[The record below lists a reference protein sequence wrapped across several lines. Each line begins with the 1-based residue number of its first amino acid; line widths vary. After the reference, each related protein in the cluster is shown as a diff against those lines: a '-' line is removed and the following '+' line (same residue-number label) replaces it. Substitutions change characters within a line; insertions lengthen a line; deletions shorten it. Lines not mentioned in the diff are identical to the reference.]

1 MIVLKTN
8 DPDEEVR
15 NLRDYYLL
23 NDNFAIVTI
32 TEEIDEEF
40 IKEYFQYRIY
50 KNKILLTMPFLVL
63 TKSDEVID
71 FLNETFIL
79 NIIDGIDSVLDS
91 SAMFIQAGFLPI
103 DQQLINHY
111 IKTNVPAYDSTV
123 SVLPNSS
130 YVLTKEE
137 YYILHIFADM
147 GYLKELIKN
156 VFEPTDKM
164 INTLEETKYAMQLIV
179 LKNNVD
185 ASALCNEKYIK
196 AIYEMLKLIDINV
209 FHSVCTDDE

>member
-79 NIIDGIDSVLDS
+79 DIIDGIDSVLDS

-111 IKTNVPAYDSTV
+111 IKTNIPTYDSTV

-130 YVLTKEE
+130 YALTKEE

-196 AIYEMLKLIDINV
+196 AIYEMLKLININV
-209 FHSVCTDDE
+209 FHSVCMND